1 MRELVYAAVTQD
13 ATIIAA
19 GVVPDGVIA
28 TDVDTP
34 QERPFIQIRWGRND
48 TGLDVITRRQVTIWV
63 HDEPGDYAR
72 IDLIILRLRQL
83 LPSLV
88 GMSNGLGHVV
98 GVEWT
103 GDSEDLADDGHRTI
117 TRWASFSL
125 VGSGQ

>member
-13 ATIIAA
+13 ATIVAA

-34 QERPFIQIRWGRND
+34 RERPFIQIRWGRND